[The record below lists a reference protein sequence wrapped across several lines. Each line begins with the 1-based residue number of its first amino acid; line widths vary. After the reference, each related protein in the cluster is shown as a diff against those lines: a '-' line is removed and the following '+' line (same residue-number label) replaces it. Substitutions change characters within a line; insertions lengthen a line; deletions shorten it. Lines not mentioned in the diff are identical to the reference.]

1 MELQLAV
8 RCVDTYS
15 MSENQPSQELP
26 KQWERRKRTLHI
38 VDIEN
43 LVGDDHHIGDRHSFE
58 HALALYAD
66 ASSMLPEDQVLV
78 GCHPGLVFTAQQI
91 LGSRGQIFTG
101 AGEDGADK
109 ALLDASDADF
119 IASRYHL
126 VSIGS
131 GDHIFAP
138 LAAELHSRNVIVRI
152 VARSGR
158 LSKDLETVAQTVT
171 LLDPI
176 ASRAA

>member
-1 MELQLAV
+1 
-8 RCVDTYS
+8 
-15 MSENQPSQELP
+15 MSESSHAQQLP
-26 KQWERRKRTLHI
+26 EQWERRKRTLHI

-43 LVGDDHHIGDRHSFE
+43 LVGAEHQDGDRHAFE

-66 ASSMLPEDQVLV
+66 AGNMRPEDQVLV

-101 AGEDGADK
+101 AGTDGADK
-109 ALLDASDADF
+109 ALLEASDAEF

-126 VSIGS
+126 VCVGS
-131 GDHIFAP
+131 GDHIFAG
-138 LAAELHSRNVIVRI
+138 LVAELIERGVVVRV

-158 LSKDLETVAQTVT
+158 LSKELASVANAVT

-176 ASRAA
+176 ASQAA

>member
-1 MELQLAV
+1 
-8 RCVDTYS
+8 
-15 MSENQPSQELP
+15 MSDHEAAYHHQPHSEALP
-26 KQWERRKRTLHI
+26 QQWERRKRTLHI

-43 LVGDDHHIGDRHSFE
+43 LVGDDHRSGDRHAFE
-58 HALALYAD
+58 HALALYAE
-66 ASSMLPEDQVLV
+66 ASGMLPEDQVLV

-91 LGSRGQIFTG
+91 LGSRGRIFTG
-101 AGEDGADK
+101 TGADGADK
-109 ALLDASDADF
+109 ALLEASDADF

-138 LAAELHSRNVIVRI
+138 LATELAERSVTVRI

-158 LSKDLETVAQTVT
+158 LSNELKNTTSAVT

-176 ASRAA
+176 ASQAA